1 MLRASRVEVRQPSIG
16 HKSPPR
22 RPSCALRVQ
31 RAGHRSWHRHRLYGS
46 RPNGGRATAAAQE
59 YLPREEAEGIGHIA
73 QLALP
78 ALVVV
83 LSDPLQTLVDSAVL
97 GRYSTLHLAAIGPN
111 TALFNS
117 IFQLFAFLG
126 VTVANTVSGTMSTGR
141 TGVKARRTFRTA
153 VVLGV
158 GFGAMAIVTIHGCS
172 RAILG
177 YMETA
182 EEVVPF
188 ALEYMHVRA
197 FGSPIVLVMNA
208 FQGLCLGQQDTRL
221 PMIVCAAVTG
231 INVVLDLF
239 LVAVKGQGAH
249 GAAVA
254 TVVAQMCGLVLMVYL
269 VKRKQ
274 HAQGGIDYTGVD
286 VIGRRGSLSL
296 GSLALVYGSVL
307 RNFGTMAIILI
318 ARTSAG
324 ILAYLAMSTEA
335 MRLGVIAAAS
345 HQIAM
350 QLFWFLSY
358 LPEPLSMAAQVKMA
372 KDTVSNP
379 ARASRTKRLIVT
391 LGCVIGLVLAAA
403 TVGSFTLLPPLFT
416 TEQSIIAQVRALR
429 PLGAL
434 AIAICS
440 VLMVYD
446 GMSIGSQN
454 LVHLPIGVGAGLGVV
469 LLALRTADPSAILGG
484 LFVPGDPLASVWVAL
499 VGFYATRLGVHLLY
513 YAWRE

>member
-1 MLRASRVEVRQPSIG
+1 MG
-16 HKSPPR
+16 T
-22 RPSCALRVQ
+22 CQ
-31 RAGHRSWHRHRLYGS
+31 RAWNGRNALYGS
-46 RPNGGRATAAAQE
+46 RPFGVRARAESQE
-59 YLPREEAEGIGHIA
+59 SLPPPPPPRIEDDDEGIGHIA

-117 IFQLFAFLG
+117 MFQLFAFLG
-126 VTVANTVSGTMSTGR
+126 VTVANAVSSTASSGR
-141 TGVKARRTFRTA
+141 TGTTGAKARRARRTFRTA

-158 GFGAMAIVTIHGCS
+158 VFGVLAIFTIHGCS

-197 FGSPIVLVMNA
+197 FGSPVVLVMNA

-254 TVVAQMCGLVLMVYL
+254 TVVAQACGLALMVYL

-274 HAQGGIDYTGVD
+274 HAQGGVDYTD
-286 VIGRRGSLSL
+286 VGGMGQRRESLSQY
-296 GSLALVYGSVL
+296 VSVL
-307 RNFGTMAIILI
+307 RKFGTMAAILI

-379 ARASRTKRLIVT
+379 ARASRTERLVVT

-416 TEQSIIAQVRALR
+416 TEQSIVAQVRALR

-440 VLMVYD
+440 VMMVYD

-469 LLALRTADPSAILGG
+469 LLALRTDPSAILGG

-499 VGFYATRLGVHLLY
+499 VGFYATRLSVHLVVHLS
-513 YAWRE
+513 RGRRT